1 MYAQFNH
8 FEIEMTKRQAES
20 VSHSGDCEQDVNILL
35 QDKKII
41 RQLKKIPD
49 DKLRTELK
57 EMGIDPENLQTR
69 HDLES
74 YIVWIAGCDIYEDI
88 KEKIRKNDPKLYYS
102 KPIR

>member
-1 MYAQFNH
+1 MYASFNY

-20 VSHSGDCEQDVNILL
+20 VSHPGPCDADVEILL
-35 QDKKII
+35 QDRKIK

-69 HDLES
+69 HDLEM
-74 YIVWIAGCDIYEDI
+74 YIVWIAGGNIMDEI
-88 KEKIRKNDPKLYYS
+88 
-102 KPIR
+102 

>member
-1 MYAQFNH
+1 MYASFNH

-20 VSHSGDCEQDVNILL
+20 VNHPGPCDNDVEILL
-35 QDKKII
+35 QDKKIK

-69 HDLES
+69 HNLEM
-74 YIVWIAGCDIYEDI
+74 YIVWIAGGNIIDEI
-88 KEKIRKNDPKLYYS
+88 NDKD
-102 KPIR
+102 R

>member
-1 MYAQFNH
+1 MYAQFNR

-20 VSHSGDCEQDVNILL
+20 VSHPGPCDNDVEILL
-35 QDKKII
+35 QDKKIK

-49 DKLRTELK
+49 DKLRTELR

-69 HDLES
+69 HDLEM